1 MGKLSSTKGHAFE
14 RECAALLRQLPGAVA
29 ERNLTE
35 TRDGNTGDIVNNLD
49 LAIQCKCGAL
59 PPIWS
64 GLAEAVADGE
74 AKGAVPVLMARRN
87 RSGKREKVDVVVMR
101 TADWFELVKRAHTLK
116 EA

>member
-1 MGKLSSTKGHAFE
+1 MGKRSSTKGIAFE
-14 RECAALLRQLPGAVA
+14 RECAELLRAIPGATA

-64 GLAEAVADGE
+64 GLEEAIADGE
-74 AKGAVPVLMARRN
+74 AKGRVPVLMARRN
-87 RSGKREKVDVVVMR
+87 RATGRPKADVVVMR
-101 TADWFELVKRAHTLK
+101 TADWLELVRRARC
-116 EA
+116 AA